1 MLPQTSPDVAP
12 PYIRDA
18 GDPRRR
24 ERALDDLS
32 TGFRRWRLAATL
44 ARLDIRNRY
53 RGSVLGPFWLTLS
66 TAIMVA
72 GLGLLYSTLFKLPLI
87 SYMPFLAVS
96 LLVWN
101 TINQIVGDACTSLIQ
116 SEGIIRQMP
125 LPYTVHALRC
135 VFRNIIIAAHNLPLI
150 IVIFAICGVLP
161 GPAAL
166 LAIPGLLL
174 ITLNAFAAAVF
185 LGMICARFR
194 DIGQIVASAMQ
205 FFFFLSPVLWK
216 PELLGARQA
225 WLPLNP
231 FFVLIET
238 VRGPL
243 LGTGPS
249 ALIWASAI
257 LYTTAACALALAFF
271 IRFRGRI
278 AFWV

>member
-1 MLPQTSPDVAP
+1 MSAP
-12 PYIRDA
+12 STPA
-18 GDPRRR
+18 RRR
-24 ERALDDLS
+24 
-32 TGFRRWRLAATL
+32 GGRL
-44 ARLDIRNRY
+44 
-53 RGSVLGPFWLTLS
+53 
-66 TAIMVA
+66 
-72 GLGLLYSTLFKLPLI
+72 
-87 SYMPFLAVS
+87 
-96 LLVWN
+96 
-101 TINQIVGDACTSLIQ
+101 
-116 SEGIIRQMP
+116 
-125 LPYTVHALRC
+125 
-135 VFRNIIIAAHNLPLI
+135 
-150 IVIFAICGVLP
+150 
-161 GPAAL
+161 
-166 LAIPGLLL
+166 
-174 ITLNAFAAAVF
+174 AAAVF